1 MTVQAYSDPASP
13 PSPSRKQLWKAAI
26 KLPMYTVAV
35 MPILL
40 GSAIATLTTGQ
51 LHGGILTLFLIGAI
65 AIIAWLNLTNDVFD
79 ADTGID
85 VNKAHSVVN
94 LTGNRSLVFWIA
106 NGFLALGVG
115 SILAIALLQQDWTV
129 LGIILACCFLGYTYQ
144 GPPFRFGYLGLGEPI
159 CFVTFG
165 PMALVAAY
173 YSQTQTWPTIDSSAL
188 WAGSIFMG
196 ITTSLILLCSH
207 FHQVADDL
215 RAGKRS
221 PVARLG
227 TGRSAAL
234 LPWLCGAAL
243 GPIAVGIAIQ
253 DLPLWSLLVGLSLP
267 IAVQLCRHVLAHHD
281 QPDRVSN
288 CKFIAVKWHFWSG
301 LLLSV
306 SCFLGAWWPIAL
318 P

>member
-1 MTVQAYSDPASP
+1 MTVQAYSE
-13 PSPSRKQLWKAAI
+13 PSTPHQPSRKQLWKAAI
-26 KLPMYTVAV
+26 KLPMYTVAI

-40 GSAIATLTTGQ
+40 GSAIATFTTGQ
-51 LHGGILTLFLIGAI
+51 LHAGILTLFLVGAI

-165 PMALVAAY
+165 PMAVVAAY
-173 YSQTQTWPTIDSSAL
+173 YSQTQAWPAIDSPTL

-227 TGRSAAL
+227 TGRSAQL
-234 LPWLCGAAL
+234 LPWLCGVAL
-243 GPIAVGIAIQ
+243 GPIAWGIAIQ
-253 DLPLWSLLVGLSLP
+253 ELPLWSLLVGLSLP
-267 IAVQLCRHVLAHHD
+267 IAVKLCRHVLADHD

-301 LLLSV
+301 LLLSI
-306 SCFLGAWWPIAL
+306 SCFLGAWWPVVL